1 MKWSDGCLQQ
11 FDGGPVG
18 QEVER
23 VPEQHGLEA
32 GDGLHADDVGHD
44 LGLVA
49 DDGRV
54 ADRQTVQQVHQ
65 DNHCNKIYEQSKWI
79 VCLKKIN

>member
-1 MKWSDGCLQQ
+1 MKWSDGSLQQ

-18 QEVER
+18 QEVEW

-65 DNHCNKIYEQSKWI
+65 DNNCNKIY
-79 VCLKKIN
+79 L